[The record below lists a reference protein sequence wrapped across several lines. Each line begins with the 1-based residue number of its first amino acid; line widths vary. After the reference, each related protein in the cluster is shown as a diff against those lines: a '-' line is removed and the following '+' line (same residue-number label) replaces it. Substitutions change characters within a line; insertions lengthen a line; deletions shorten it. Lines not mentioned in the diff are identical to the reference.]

1 MTAKECC
8 DMTDELCNCP
18 EDEREV
24 KDTHGLAGEEPK
36 YVWMS
41 GERVPWQD
49 ANVHASTLGWSA
61 ISMVFE
67 GIRGYWNAE
76 SEQLNIFRLE
86 DHMKRLLR
94 SMKVMR
100 MTSPWSVAEL
110 TAAVI
115 DLVQANEFR
124 DDVYIQPLAYFGGST
139 TPGYLAVE
147 EQPGDITIFN
157 RQVGSVLGAGRT
169 VTCGV
174 SSWTRISD
182 NVMPPRVK
190 AIANY
195 QNSRYVADESSR
207 HGYDFGVI
215 LNQQGKVAEI
225 SYACLYIIRD
235 GVAITPPVSAGILES
250 ITRDVVRQLLQD
262 ELDIPVVERDV
273 DRTELYIADEMFIC
287 GTGAEVQAVHSVD
300 RYTIGNGG
308 IGPIVADLEQLFND
322 IVRGKDNR
330 YPEWRTGVF

>member
-1 MTAKECC
+1 MSTEKVR
-8 DMTDELCNCP
+8 DMLGASAD
-18 EDEREV
+18 D
-24 KDTHGLAGEEPK
+24 PK

-41 GERVPWQD
+41 GDLVEWD
-49 ANVHASTLGWSA
+49 AAVVHASTLGWSA

-76 SEQLNIFRLE
+76 KEQLNIFHLDLHIERLI
-86 DHMKRLLR
+86 R

-110 TAAVI
+110 KRAIV

-124 DDVYIQPLAYFGGST
+124 DDIYVQPLAYFGGST
-139 TPGYLAVE
+139 TPGYLPVSE
-147 EQPGDITIFN
+147 RPGDITIFN
-157 RQVGSVLGAGRT
+157 RQIGSVLGSGNT
-169 VTCGV
+169 MSCGV

-207 HGYDFGVI
+207 HGYDFGII
-215 LNQQGKVAEI
+215 LNPQGKVSEI
-225 SYACLYIIRD
+225 SYACLYIVRD

-250 ITRDVVRQLLQD
+250 ITRDVVKQLFQN
-262 ELDIPVVERDV
+262 ELGITVIERDI
-273 DRTELYIADEMFIC
+273 DRTELYIADEVFIC
-287 GTGAEVQAVHSVD
+287 GTGAELQAVNTID
-300 RYTIGNGG
+300 GYKIGNGA
-308 IGPIVADLEQLFND
+308 IGPAVTQIEQLFHD
-322 IVRGKDNR
+322 IVRGKDTR
-330 YPEWRTGVF
+330 HPEWRTGVY

>member
-1 MTAKECC
+1 MAT
-8 DMTDELCNCP
+8 
-18 EDEREV
+18 RGIR
-24 KDTHGLAGEEPK
+24 DTLGTTGENPS

-41 GERVPWQD
+41 GDLVAWDD
-49 ANVHASTLGWSA
+49 AVVHSSTLGWSA

-76 SEQLNIFRLE
+76 EEQLNIFHL
-86 DHMKRLLR
+86 DLHLHRLLR

-110 TAAVI
+110 KSEIVK
-115 DLVQANEFR
+115 LVQANEFR
-124 DDVYIQPLAYFGGST
+124 DDIYVQPLAYFGGST
-139 TPGYLAVE
+139 TPGYLPVSE
-147 EQPGDITIFN
+147 RPGDITIFN
-157 RQVGSVLGAGRT
+157 RQIGSVLGSGRT

-207 HGYDFGVI
+207 HGYDFGII
-215 LNQQGKVAEI
+215 LNPQGKVSEI
-225 SYACLYIIRD
+225 SYACLYIVRD

-250 ITRDVVRQLLQD
+250 INRDVVRQLFEN
-262 ELDIPVVERDV
+262 ELGIPVVERDI
-273 DRTELYIADEMFIC
+273 DRTELYIADEVFIC
-287 GTGAEVQAVHSVD
+287 GTGAEVQAVSSID
-300 RYTIGNGG
+300 GYTIGNGE
-308 IGPIVADLEQLFND
+308 IGPAVSQLEQLFHD
-322 IVRGKDNR
+322 VVRGKDSR
-330 YPEWRTGVF
+330 YEEWLSTVY

>member
-1 MTAKECC
+1 MTTRGVR
-8 DMTDELCNCP
+8 DTLGTTG
-18 EDEREV
+18 ED
-24 KDTHGLAGEEPK
+24 PS

-41 GERVPWQD
+41 GDLVAWD
-49 ANVHASTLGWSA
+49 NAVVHSSTLGWSA

-76 SEQLNIFRLE
+76 EEQLNIFHL
-86 DHMKRLLR
+86 DLHLHRLLR

-110 TAAVI
+110 KSEIVK
-115 DLVQANEFR
+115 LVQANEFC
-124 DDVYIQPLAYFGGST
+124 DDIYVQPLAYFGGST
-139 TPGYLAVE
+139 TPGYLPVSE
-147 EQPGDITIFN
+147 RPGDITIFN
-157 RQVGSVLGAGRT
+157 RQIGSVLGSGRT

-207 HGYDFGVI
+207 HGYDFGII
-215 LNQQGKVAEI
+215 LNPQGKVSEI
-225 SYACLYIIRD
+225 SYACLYIVRD

-250 ITRDVVRQLLQD
+250 INRDVVRQLFEN
-262 ELDIPVVERDV
+262 ELGIPVVERDI
-273 DRTELYIADEMFIC
+273 DRTELYIADEVFIC
-287 GTGAEVQAVHSVD
+287 GTGAEVQAVSNID
-300 RYTIGNGG
+300 GYTVGDGE
-308 IGPIVADLEQLFND
+308 IGPAVSQLERLFHD
-322 IVRGKDNR
+322 IVRGKDTR
-330 YPEWRTGVF
+330 YPEWRTGVY

>member
-1 MTAKECC
+1 MSTE
-8 DMTDELCNCP
+8 
-18 EDEREV
+18 EV
-24 KDTHGLAGEEPK
+24 KDTLGVTGSDPS

-41 GERVPWQD
+41 GELVAWDD
-49 ANVHASTLGWSA
+49 AQVHASTLGWSA

-76 SEQLNIFRLE
+76 EEQLNIFHLDLHIE
-86 DHMKRLLR
+86 RLLR

-110 TAAVI
+110 KGAIV

-124 DDVYIQPLAYFGGST
+124 DDIYVQPLAYFGGST
-139 TPGYLAVE
+139 TPGYLPVSE
-147 EQPGDITIFN
+147 RHGDITIFN
-157 RQVGSVLGAGRT
+157 RQIGSVLGSGRT
-169 VTCGV
+169 TSCGV

-207 HGYDFGVI
+207 HGYDFGII
-215 LNQQGKVAEI
+215 LNPQGKVAEI

-235 GVAITPPVSAGILES
+235 GVAITPPVTAGVLES
-250 ITRDVVRQLLQD
+250 ITRDVVKQLFQD
-262 ELDIPVVERDV
+262 ELGVPVIERDI
-273 DRTELYIADEMFIC
+273 DRTELYIADEVFIC
-287 GTGAEVQAVHSVD
+287 GTGAELQAVGSVD
-300 RYTIGNGG
+300 GYKIGDGG
-308 IGPIVADLEQLFND
+308 IGPLVTRMEQLFHD
-322 IVRGKDNR
+322 IVRGKDAR
-330 YPEWRTGVF
+330 YPEWRTGIY

>member
-1 MTAKECC
+1 MSTERVR
-8 DMTDELCNCP
+8 DMLGASAD
-18 EDEREV
+18 D
-24 KDTHGLAGEEPK
+24 PK

-41 GERVPWQD
+41 GDLVEWDD
-49 ANVHASTLGWSA
+49 AVVHASTLGWSA

-76 SEQLNIFRLE
+76 KEQLNIFHLDLHIERLI
-86 DHMKRLLR
+86 R

-110 TAAVI
+110 KRAIV

-124 DDVYIQPLAYFGGST
+124 DDIYVQPLAYFGGST
-139 TPGYLAVE
+139 TPGYLPVSE
-147 EQPGDITIFN
+147 RPGDITIFN
-157 RQVGSVLGAGRT
+157 RQIGSVLGSGNT
-169 VTCGV
+169 VSCGV

-207 HGYDFGVI
+207 HGYDFGII
-215 LNQQGKVAEI
+215 LNPQGKVSEI
-225 SYACLYIIRD
+225 SYACLYIVRD

-250 ITRDVVRQLLQD
+250 ITRDVVKQLFQN
-262 ELDIPVVERDV
+262 ELGIPVIERDI
-273 DRTELYIADEMFIC
+273 DRTELYIADEVFIC
-287 GTGAEVQAVHSVD
+287 GTGAELQAVNTID
-300 RYTIGNGG
+300 GYKIGNGA
-308 IGPIVADLEQLFND
+308 IGPAVTQIEQLFHD
-322 IVRGKDNR
+322 IVRGKDTR
-330 YPEWRTGVF
+330 HPEWRTGIY

>member
-1 MTAKECC
+1 MT
-8 DMTDELCNCP
+8 TSGI
-18 EDEREV
+18 R
-24 KDTHGLAGEEPK
+24 DTLGTTSENPK

-41 GERVPWQD
+41 GERIPWDD
-49 ANVHASTLGWSA
+49 AVVHSSTLGWSA

-67 GIRGYWNAE
+67 GIRGYWNTE
-76 SEQLNIFRLE
+76 QEQLNIFHL
-86 DHMKRLLR
+86 DLHLHRLLR

-100 MTSPWSVAEL
+100 MTSPWSVEEL
-110 TAAVI
+110 KHAIV

-124 DDVYIQPLAYFGGST
+124 DDIYVQPLAYFGGST
-139 TPGYLAVE
+139 TPGYLPVSE
-147 EQPGDITIFN
+147 RPGDITIFN
-157 RQVGSVLGAGRT
+157 RPIGSVLGSQR
-169 VTCGV
+169 VVSCGV

-215 LNQQGKVAEI
+215 LNPQGKVSEI

-250 ITRDVVRQLLQD
+250 ITRDVVRQLLEN
-262 ELDIPVVERDV
+262 ELGVPVVERDI

-287 GTGAEVQAVHSVD
+287 GTGAEVQPVGSVD
-300 RYTIGNGG
+300 GYTIGSGEC
-308 IGPIVADLEQLFND
+308 GPIVGRLESLFND
-322 IVRGKDNR
+322 IVRGKDAR
-330 YPEWRTGVF
+330 YPEWRSGVY